1 MERNPLRRTRG
12 GVCRHAI
19 PRCHRP
25 RSQWLFIAVAFVL
38 CLSSAATVVAHPHP
52 HPDHHVTAESD
63 ATGAVAVEVEAP
75 IPVEETLL
83 IDTRPAP
90 PSEGRLA
97 AMEQEDHELKV
108 RNPQGSSAKSGST
121 ATSRASP
128 LPGLLEDNL
137 SGNFTRPNPQ
147 SSETP
152 CGSFLATLVANQTF
166 QQCYPFSVLLLGSK
180 SFFQAQKSLVS
191 ITNVL
196 DKSCRADVKLCSS
209 YLAGVATQLTSK
221 DNCGADYDLQ
231 NSLVLQLR
239 YALLSYETLF
249 SATCL
254 RDPTSQA
261 YCFASAVTN
270 ASNAQNTYFYYL
282 PLNTSMPTDSSPN
295 CNWCVRETMAIYQA
309 HAANR
314 RLPIAATY
322 AGSAMEV
329 NSHCGSGFV
338 NETMPAEIQS
348 AAVRLL
354 AGSPPWTLLPAVG
367 LALAMPWLL

>member
-166 QQCYPFSVLLLGSK
+166 QQCYPFSVLLLVCSPW
-180 SFFQAQKSLVS
+180 
-191 ITNVL
+191 ITPSNERFCSHSNSPFPCC
-196 DKSCRADVKLCSS
+196 KYRARNPSSRRKNPLSASPTCSTS
-209 YLAGVATQLTSK
+209 RAG
-221 DNCGADYDLQ
+221 
-231 NSLVLQLR
+231 
-239 YALLSYETLF
+239 
-249 SATCL
+249 
-254 RDPTSQA
+254 PTSSSARRTWQA
-261 YCFASAVTN
+261 
-270 ASNAQNTYFYYL
+270 
-282 PLNTSMPTDSSPN
+282 
-295 CNWCVRETMAIYQA
+295 W
-309 HAANR
+309 
-314 RLPIAATY
+314 
-322 AGSAMEV
+322 
-329 NSHCGSGFV
+329 
-338 NETMPAEIQS
+338 
-348 AAVRLL
+348 
-354 AGSPPWTLLPAVG
+354 PPS
-367 LALAMPWLL
+367 